1 MLVFLSMFTLYAQKV
16 TVSGKITDQSTGE
29 VMIGAVVGGDGGSSV
44 SNVGGFYTLVLSP
57 GHHVLECGYLGYSS
71 QVIDVVLARDTVINI
86 ALRPEIESL
95 GAATVT
101 TRRKTAFE
109 AVAPGAIEMPVT
121 VFSQTP
127 SLLGEN
133 DVMKTLQLL
142 PGVQSG
148 LSGFSGLY
156 VRGGGPDENL
166 MLLDGLPLY
175 NAEHLLG
182 LFSVFMP
189 EAIKKVTL
197 YKGAFPARYGGR
209 LSSVLDLR
217 TNDGNAE
224 RFSGEMGVNLL
235 SSKLHLEGPWGSKA
249 TTFSL
254 SGRMMNT
261 LLADAAIRA
270 IDRREKGNYWF
281 YDIDGKITHRLSERD
296 KLSLNIYNGRDHLY
310 VYEDVDNA
318 GFAPGISTKT
328 TSNIGWGNF
337 QLRGSWDHVL
347 GPKLYSV
354 AAVGYNRYRM
364 RTGIL
369 EDVPPEITEDKV
381 RRISSLD
388 YRSGMDDVS
397 ASIDFDYHPSNAHVI
412 RYGLEGI
419 LHKFSP
425 ETYGMQMKDWEKD
438 GEPARD
444 TSITST
450 GSQII
455 KAVECSAYIEDE
467 ISIGS
472 RITFA
477 PGFRFNIFNVRGKTY
492 LSPEPRLSARYA
504 LENGLAL
511 KAGYSRMSQSIHLL
525 SSTQLTL
532 PMDLWVPATETL
544 RPMTSDQFSLGCY
557 YGGLEGWEFSL
568 EGYYKSMGNILEYK
582 DGVPVMGNSASWE
595 DKVEMGVGRSYGAE
609 MLLRKTSGKLTGW
622 AAYTLA
628 KTERRFPDGT
638 INRGAWFPYKYDR
651 RHSVNLFASY
661 SFSKSLEASAT
672 WTFASGGVT
681 TVPVRQT
688 VIIDPEGNQ
697 LQQVNATYSR
707 GNYRLPPSHVLNVG
721 VSWHRQKRRGV
732 ATWSASI
739 YNIYNQMN
747 SDLLLASLSAQRKSS
762 AAYVANYKVK
772 SVTIIPI
779 LPSIGYSFKF

>member
-1 MLVFLSMFTLYAQKV
+1 
-16 TVSGKITDQSTGE
+16 
-29 VMIGAVVGGDGGSSV
+29 
-44 SNVGGFYTLVLSP
+44 
-57 GHHVLECGYLGYSS
+57 
-71 QVIDVVLARDTVINI
+71 
-86 ALRPEIESL
+86 
-95 GAATVT
+95 
-101 TRRKTAFE
+101 
-109 AVAPGAIEMPVT
+109 
-121 VFSQTP
+121 
-127 SLLGEN
+127 
-133 DVMKTLQLL
+133 
-142 PGVQSG
+142 
-148 LSGFSGLY
+148 
-156 VRGGGPDENL
+156 
-166 MLLDGLPLY
+166 
-175 NAEHLLG
+175 
-182 LFSVFMP
+182 
-189 EAIKKVTL
+189 
-197 YKGAFPARYGGR
+197 
-209 LSSVLDLR
+209 
-217 TNDGNAE
+217 
-224 RFSGEMGVNLL
+224 
-235 SSKLHLEGPWGSKA
+235 
-249 TTFSL
+249 
-254 SGRMMNT
+254 
-261 LLADAAIRA
+261 
-270 IDRREKGNYWF
+270 
-281 YDIDGKITHRLSERD
+281 
-296 KLSLNIYNGRDHLY
+296 
-310 VYEDVDNA
+310 
-318 GFAPGISTKT
+318 
-328 TSNIGWGNF
+328 
-337 QLRGSWDHVL
+337 
-347 GPKLYSV
+347 
-354 AAVGYNRYRM
+354 M

-472 RITFA
+472 RITLA

-568 EGYYKSMGNILEYK
+568 EGYYKSMGTILEYK

-609 MLLRKTSGKLTGW
+609 LLLRKTSGKLTGW

-651 RHSVNLFASY
+651 RHSVNLFANY

-672 WTFASGGVT
+672 WTFATGGVT